1 MKEKYLKE
9 IYEIISSTG
18 VQTVPFTTFLARNI
32 QKTEKELEKELLL
45 FRKMNNKQT

>member
-18 VQTVPFTTFLARNI
+18 VKTVPFTTFLARNI
-32 QKTEKELEKELLL
+32 HKTEKELEKELLL
-45 FRKMNNKQT
+45 FRKLNKKQT